1 MTTVLTWWNHS
12 SWKLYKNGEPREYIL
27 WTVAMTQPF
36 LSNLISLEA
45 MGCCG
50 INGDAKEEAEEEK
63 RAKKTNK
70 DIERQIQKDKQ
81 VKVKLRLLNTINF
94 EFKLIKPNNLHHD
107 SLLISNHF
115 TLK

>member
-1 MTTVLTWWNHS
+1 MS
-12 SWKLYKNGEPREYIL
+12 R
-27 WTVAMTQPF
+27 PF
-36 LSNLISLEA
+36 PFSLFSLEA

-81 VKVKLRLLNTINF
+81 VSVDTVTNTGYN
-94 EFKLIKPNNLHHD
+94 
-107 SLLISNHF
+107 SAQYRY
-115 TLK
+115 

>member
-1 MTTVLTWWNHS
+1 MS
-12 SWKLYKNGEPREYIL
+12 CPFIL
-27 WTVAMTQPF
+27 SLF
-36 LSNLISLEA
+36 SLEA

-81 VKVKLRLLNTINF
+81 VNPSAEFGNRSWPAAWSKFSVTNF
-94 EFKLIKPNNLHHD
+94 
-107 SLLISNHF
+107 
-115 TLK
+115 

>member
-1 MTTVLTWWNHS
+1 M
-12 SWKLYKNGEPREYIL
+12 I
-27 WTVAMTQPF
+27 QPF
-36 LSNLISLEA
+36 LLNLKSLEA

-81 VKVKLRLLNTINF
+81 VKETYMDLQLVASF
-94 EFKLIKPNNLHHD
+94 H
-107 SLLISNHF
+107 
-115 TLK
+115 

>member
-1 MTTVLTWWNHS
+1 
-12 SWKLYKNGEPREYIL
+12 
-27 WTVAMTQPF
+27 
-36 LSNLISLEA
+36 

-81 VKVKLRLLNTINF
+81 VCTIHNYVSFDIFDVFDIFWYCITLHILIILRRFQVYL
-94 EFKLIKPNNLHHD
+94 
-107 SLLISNHF
+107 
-115 TLK
+115 TLFDII

>member
-1 MTTVLTWWNHS
+1 VILTPLVFPGLAYS
-12 SWKLYKNGEPREYIL
+12 PSFSATKTKRYITL
-27 WTVAMTQPF
+27 LPGWALVMSCPF
-36 LSNLISLEA
+36 PFSLFSLEA

-81 VKVKLRLLNTINF
+81 VKPFSMPTTRVTRLGDFLTF
-94 EFKLIKPNNLHHD
+94 GSF
-107 SLLISNHF
+107 LLGYF
-115 TLK
+115 